1 MPTTASPPANKI
13 RSTESSKSA
22 TFDLAEYGITVQDI
36 QRNLSPAMLY
46 TEAIQGDVK
55 CTIADKG
62 ALIAFSGTKTG
73 RSPTDKRVV
82 DHPNSHDDIWWGSV
96 NVPIDEDT
104 FETNRE
110 RAIDYLNT
118 RKRLYVIDAFAGWD
132 KDNRAKV
139 RIICTRPYHA
149 LFMHIMLIRPT
160 KDELRDFGSP

>member
-1 MPTTASPPANKI
+1 MPAIASPPVINTRINQGPIPA
-13 RSTESSKSA
+13 A
-22 TFDLAEYGITVQDI
+22 FDLSKYGIAVQDI
-36 QRNLSPAMLY
+36 RRNLSSAALY

-82 DHPNSHDDIWWGSV
+82 EHPDSKDDIWWGSV
-96 NVPIDEDT
+96 NVPIDDDT

-118 RKRLYVIDAFAGWD
+118 RPR
-132 KDNRAKV
+132 
-139 RIICTRPYHA
+139 
-149 LFMHIMLIRPT
+149 
-160 KDELRDFGSP
+160 